1 MKTKIVILCIVTVAT
16 AALVL
21 SASMQQSASQL
32 YQSGIYKEDVEGNLE
47 EAIVAYQEI
56 IEKFPSDGPVA
67 AKAWLH
73 IGLCHEKL
81 GNQEAQKA
89 YERLIQ
95 DYPTQKQEV
104 AMARERL
111 TQLISSLKKEP
122 VQPIFRKI
130 RILTKSDGDMHLS
143 PDGGKISL
151 VSDKKLWITPLSGN
165 LGPDF
170 PGAPSELDTENVPV
184 FWGPHA
190 WSGDG
195 KWIAFSD
202 YPPGAT
208 NEYSGNLSIYVVSSQ
223 GGKPKKVY
231 ENYRGERMVNYRI
244 SLSPNGKILAFSSVD
259 LEKNEQHIYTIP
271 VDGGSPKQLVNI
283 QAREPVFS
291 PDGSMIAFVEDK
303 NLGRGGGGLWVV
315 SAQGG
320 TPTHVTDAVNA
331 SSPIWSPS
339 GNMIA
344 YLDDGSKKN
353 QVNFVPIGEDGKV
366 TGARFTIDAP
376 EGYQG
381 AWLLSGWSPDN
392 RIGAI
397 FTKPGETGLYTLPA
411 KGGKA
416 VQVALG
422 GGQPRWSPDG
432 KRIYCIGVGGGWQ
445 GLAIGS
451 IPAEGGKFT
460 AIPLQSEMKMH
471 IPGFGVGNRVSP
483 DGKRIVFSGK
493 TQSDLAPY
501 SNNHIWTLPVEG
513 GVPEQLTVTPQQGTD
528 MYPCWSPD
536 GKTIAFVRTRIPVKF
551 DTNDFKA
558 NIYFVQANGGEP
570 TPLTTESDSVNF
582 EPIEWSP
589 DGRFLAYLSS
599 KDLESSPADLRIIS
613 AQGGGK
619 SRVIGSVEGV
629 NPGSQFT
636 WSPDSK
642 RIAFDEPGGK
652 IKIISIEDGSIA
664 YLDRG
669 LINSTIGGR
678 LDWSPDGEKFVF
690 VGGTGGSDE
699 FLVMENFLPTN
710 RSAVSPEAKQAAR
723 EQTKPAPKF
732 RQIEIPGKPPIR
744 SAAMLSPDGNRF
756 AFLAEG
762 DIWTVPVSGGVHPN
776 IAGEP
781 VRLTKN
787 MNAWEA
793 GNCTVTWST
802 DGHWIAFRVRPDHS
816 VYLVPASGGEPRRVD
831 GIGPAPGGAQSMR
844 ISVSQ
849 AGKRVVFAAG
859 ENLRPRLFT
868 IPGEGGRPIQLV
880 PEIAVE
886 PAFSPNGKLVA
897 YIKGERTASGRFP
910 SIMAVATDGGKP
922 VLISSLPRNASTDSP
937 VWSPDGRMIAFPVV
951 AEESRELWIVPVS
964 SDGRPEAEPTKFDLN
979 PIAEAK
985 LRGKSVYKF
994 MDPLGGWSRKN
1005 EIALLLEKPE
1015 DSAIYRVPASGG
1027 RATLIGL
1034 DGRTPR
1040 WSPDG
1045 KRIYFRGRTN
1055 IESVA
1060 AEGGDEKSIPIRYK
1074 IPLIVWFPT
1083 GSNEISKDGRSITFA
1098 GGYHRNED
1106 HPGEVGV
1113 YTVPSQGGEA
1123 RPVALP
1129 TNGSPLS
1136 PSWSPDG
1143 KWIAY
1148 RIVGPEP
1155 DGRAG
1160 IWISPSE
1167 GGEAKEL
1174 TSDADRVGEGEVRWS
1189 PDGKTIAY
1197 FGSDKTLRLIPST
1210 GGPSRVL
1217 TQVPAEDILMLT
1229 FYGLSWSPDG
1239 SKLVYTTFEKVWV
1252 ISASGGEPQEIPVGF
1267 DGSRIMQIDWSP
1279 DGRTLA
1285 FTGVSGAEEEVWL
1298 MSDFLHLVKTAR

>member
-47 EAIVAYQEI
+47 EAIAAYQEI
-56 IEKFPSDGPVA
+56 IEKFPDNGPVA

-81 GNQEAQKA
+81 GNREARKA

-104 AMARERL
+104 AVARERL
-111 TQLISSLKKEP
+111 AQLISTPKKEP

-130 RILTKSDGDMHLS
+130 RILTGNDGDTHLS
-143 PDGGKISL
+143 PDGQKISL
-151 VSDKKLWITPLSGN
+151 VSDKKLWIMPLSGN

-184 FWGPHA
+184 SWGPHA

-195 KWIAFSD
+195 KWIAF
-202 YPPGAT
+202 
-208 NEYSGNLSIYVVSSQ
+208 NEENPTETLALGIYVVSTE
-223 GGKPKKVY
+223 GGKPKKIY
-231 ENYRGERMVNYRI
+231 ENYRGDRMVNYRI
-244 SLSPNGKILAFSSVD
+244 SLSPNGKTLAFSSVD
-259 LEKNEQHIYTIP
+259 LEKKEQHIYTIP

-303 NLGRGGGGLWVV
+303 NLGRAGGGLWVV

-320 TPTHVTDAVNA
+320 TPNKIADAVNA
-331 SSPIWSPS
+331 TSPIWSPG

-344 YLDDGSKKN
+344 FLDDGGNKN
-353 QVNFVPIGEDGKV
+353 QINFVSVGEGGRAAGD
-366 TGARFTIDAP
+366 RFAINAP

-460 AIPLQSEMKMH
+460 AIPLQSEVKMH

-493 TQSDLAPY
+493 TTSDPPPY

-513 GVPEQLTVTPQQGTD
+513 GVPEQLTVTPKQSTD
-528 MYPCWSPD
+528 MYPCWSAD
-536 GKTIAFVRTRIPVKF
+536 GKTIAFVRTRIPEKF
-551 DTNDFKA
+551 NTSDFKA

-570 TPLTTESDSVNF
+570 TPLTKESDGVNF
-582 EPIEWSP
+582 EPFEWSP

-599 KDLESSPADLRIIS
+599 EDLESSSVDLKIIS

-619 SRVIGSVEGV
+619 SRVIGSVEGL

-636 WSPDSK
+636 WSPDSR

-652 IKIISIEDGSIA
+652 IKIISIEDGSVA
-664 YLDRG
+664 YMDRG

-732 RQIEIPGKPPIR
+732 RQIEIPGKLPIR

-762 DIWTVPVSGGVHPN
+762 DIWTVPVSGSVHPN

-787 MNAWEA
+787 MGAWEA

-802 DGHWIAFRVRPDHS
+802 DGQWIAFRAKPNDS

-831 GIGPAPGGAQSMR
+831 GISSGGYGGAQMAR
-844 ISVSQ
+844 VSVSM
-849 AGKRVVFAAG
+849 AGARIVFPTG
-859 ENLRPRLFT
+859 SSGLST
-868 IPGEGGRPIQLV
+868 IPGEGGRATQLV
-880 PEIAVE
+880 SGGRAYE
-886 PAFSPNGKLVA
+886 PAFSPNGKLIA
-897 YIKGERTASGRFP
+897 YIKGEQKGADLFE
-910 SIMAVATDGGKP
+910 SIMVVPADGGEP
-922 VLISSLPRNASTDSP
+922 VLVSSMPGSGHLTDSP
-937 VWSPDGRMIAFPVV
+937 TWSPDGRMIAFPVGRD
-951 AEESRELWIVPVS
+951 ENSELWIVPVS

-1098 GGYHRNED
+1098 GGYHRNEER
-1106 HPGEVGV
+1106 PGEVGI

-1148 RIVGPEP
+1148 RIAGPEP
-1155 DGRAG
+1155 DGRVG
-1160 IWISPSE
+1160 IWISPSD

-1210 GGPSRVL
+1210 GGSSRVL
-1217 TQVPAEDILMLT
+1217 TQVPAEDILMLG

-1239 SKLVYTTFEKVWV
+1239 SKLVYTTFEKVWA

-1298 MSDFLHLVKTAR
+1298 MSDFLHLVKTVR